1 MLHLLFGL
9 SHCHFMCISI
19 IKNQKTKINLV
30 FIFHLPLQYCILFY
44 LIFFKKID
52 LMKFLKIIFTLCMIF
67 MSMISYAEI
76 PIPISANTWSE
87 VKLLSGISSS
97 QDPGHKNNLY
107 IFFDP
112 NCHICARLISQD
124 KSALERSLIDKP
136 TTEGS
141 ASLTPTATWIPV
153 AYMKPTSRDMAAAI
167 LRSQSFKAISKN
179 FENFNFEKRQG
190 FTIEVVPTTREINN
204 LAQTKQVWSKLGGGT
219 PMFVYQDKQGKYLKF
234 IGIPPDVQLKEIFD
248 QIAD

>member
-1 MLHLLFGL
+1 
-9 SHCHFMCISI
+9 
-19 IKNQKTKINLV
+19 
-30 FIFHLPLQYCILFY
+30 
-44 LIFFKKID
+44 
-52 LMKFLKIIFTLCMIF
+52 MIA
-67 MSMISYAEI
+67 YAEI
-76 PIPISANTWSE
+76 PLPISANTWSE

-97 QDPGHKNNLY
+97 QDSGHKNNLY

-112 NCHICARLISQD
+112 NCHICARLLIQNKTVLE
-124 KSALERSLIDKP
+124 KSLTDKP
-136 TTEGS
+136 TIDDS
-141 ASLTPTATWIPV
+141 VSLAPAATWIPV

-167 LRSQSFKAISKN
+167 LRSQSFKSISKN
-179 FENFNFEKRQG
+179 FQNFNFENRQG